1 MATNSVPA
9 LRQFSLLSS
18 RTTARSLPGQ
28 WYLCYECHTC
38 QQAIP
43 VLACDE
49 RTSVSLGG
57 GGTMMMPCPH
67 CHAKHPY
74 RVQEL
79 RKVQTPTTH

>member
-1 MATNSVPA
+1 MSTGSVLS
-9 LRQFSLLSS
+9 LRQFSPFSS
-18 RTTARSLPGQ
+18 SKSDACVPGQ

-49 RTSVSLGG
+49 KTSISLGG
-57 GGTMMMPCPH
+57 AGTMVMPCPH
-67 CHAKHPY
+67 CEAKHPY

-79 RKVQTPTTH
+79 RRLQTPHTH

>member
-1 MATNSVPA
+1 MPTRSVLA
-9 LRQFSLLSS
+9 LRQFSPLSS
-18 RTTARSLPGQ
+18 RTSDRCLPGQ

-49 RTSVSLGG
+49 KTSISLGG
-57 GGTMMMPCPH
+57 ASTMVMPCPH
-67 CHAKHPY
+67 CEARHPY

-79 RKVQTPTTH
+79 RKVQTPNIH

>member
-1 MATNSVPA
+1 MPISSVLA
-9 LRQFSLLSS
+9 LRQFSQLSS
-18 RTTARSLPGQ
+18 CTSETSLPGR

-49 RTSVSLGG
+49 KTSISLGG
-57 GGTMMMPCPH
+57 AGTMVMPCPH
-67 CHAKHPY
+67 CEAKHPY

-79 RKVQTPTTH
+79 RKVQTPHTH

>member
-1 MATNSVPA
+1 MATNSDLA

-18 RTTARSLPGQ
+18 RKTATSLPGQ
-28 WYLCYECHTC
+28 WHLCYECHTC

-49 RTSVSLGG
+49 QTSISLSG

-67 CHAKHPY
+67 CEAKHPY

-79 RKVQTPTTH
+79 RKVQTPNIH